1 MSVYTTGEMAK
12 LCGVSVR
19 TVQYYD
25 SRKILIPGRLS
36 EGGRRLYS
44 GEDLNR
50 LRTICFL
57 REIGLSIDNISHIL
71 EEDSCNQVICI
82 LLEEQ
87 IRTLK
92 SDIAIQEKKLQTAAE
107 LLKEIKAWEPFSVES
122 IQTIAFTME
131 NRKKLKRI
139 HLIMLAVGIGMDA
152 AGIGTLVI
160 GILLGEWLPFAAAL
174 VLVICCGIFLMKLY
188 YEKTAYICPKCHAVF
203 KPGLKEFLFSY
214 HTPRTRKLICKRCGH
229 KGNCVETYDDGKA
242 AEKTG

>member
-131 NRKKLKRI
+131 NRKKLKRV
-139 HLIMLAVGIGMDA
+139 HLIMLAVGLVMDA
-152 AGIGTLVI
+152 AGIGALAV
-160 GILLGEWLPFAAAL
+160 GIVYGEWLPLAAAI
-174 VLVICCGIFLMKLY
+174 VLVVFCGIYATKLY
-188 YEKTAYICPKCHAVF
+188 YENTAYICPKCHAVF

-214 HTPRTRKLICKRCGH
+214 HTPRTRKLTCKRCGH
-229 KGNCVETYDDGKA
+229 KGNCVETYDNREA